1 MSIALWVAAILLA
14 LVFLATGIMKTFR
27 YEQEGQK
34 LESIKGLPRGMVTF
48 IGVCEILGAVGLI
61 LPAATGILPW
71 LTPLAAAG
79 LCLVMVLATCFHLA
93 RHESSGIGL
102 TLVLLL
108 LAAFVAYGRVMLLPV
123 A

>member
-1 MSIALWVAAILLA
+1 MGIALWVAAILLA
-14 LVFLATGIMKTFR
+14 LVFLTTGIMKTFR
-27 YEQEGQK
+27 YDQEGQK
-34 LESIKGLPRGMVTF
+34 LESIKGLPRGMVAF
-48 IGVCEILGAVGLI
+48 IGVCEILGALGLI
-61 LPAATGILPW
+61 LPAATGILSW
-71 LTPLAAAG
+71 LTPLAAAA
-79 LCLVMVLATCFHLA
+79 LALVMVLATGFHLA

>member
-1 MSIALWVAAILLA
+1 MNVALWVATVLLA
-14 LVFLATGIMKTFR
+14 LVFLTTGVMKTFR
-27 YEQEGQK
+27 YEQDREK
-34 LESIKGLPRGMVTF
+34 LQSIKGLPRGLVAF
-48 IGVCEILGAVGLI
+48 IGVCEILGALGLI
-61 LPAATGILPW
+61 LPSATGILPW

-79 LCLVMVLATCFHLA
+79 LCLVMVLATGFHLA